1 LQDDCLIASL
11 LTDEISE
18 LGYSVVGPARS
29 LTEATAI
36 ASTSALDGAL
46 LDVELRLD
54 SVLPVAQILSDR
66 HIPFAFMTGDME
78 SPEGMFHDV
87 PALLKPFTVAE
98 LRRALQHLLPE

>member
-1 LQDDCLIASL
+1 MARCSMLSFAWTAS
-11 LTDEISE
+11 
-18 LGYSVVGPARS
+18 
-29 LTEATAI
+29 
-36 ASTSALDGAL
+36 
-46 LDVELRLD
+46 
-54 SVLPVAQILSDR
+54 SDR